1 MEQDAASSAA
11 DTISGL
17 ETALHSRHSIGMA
30 QGILM
35 SRYGISQ
42 ESAFE
47 VLKRY
52 SSHTNTKLREVA
64 HLVVEMK
71 GLPDDYPVTQP

>member
-1 MEQDAASSAA
+1 VEQDGASTRA
-11 DTISGL
+11 DTIEGL
-17 ETALHSRHSIGMA
+17 QYALHSRHAIGMA

-42 ESAFE
+42 EAAFE

-52 SSHTNTKLREVA
+52 SSHANTKLREVA
-64 HLVVEMK
+64 HEVVEQR
-71 GLPDDYPVTQP
+71 GLPDDFPAPQP